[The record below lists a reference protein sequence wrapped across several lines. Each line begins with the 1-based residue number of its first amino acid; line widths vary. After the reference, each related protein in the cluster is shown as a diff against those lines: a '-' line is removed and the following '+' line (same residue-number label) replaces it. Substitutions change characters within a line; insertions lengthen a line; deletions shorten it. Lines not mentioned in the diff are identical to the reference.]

1 MIIFY
6 SLQFICDNFELICYG
21 ITWRSSGWR
30 NFVKNGH
37 YLSVESPLKQLPV
50 HVLCELA
57 QVSDPSKTKYRVFFS
72 SMWIKE
78 QNKTLQVVIDDLG
91 CAPHIL
97 HSLIQPHLT
106 SLRLP
111 PVVNTIP
118 LAVKLIVERTHK
130 LNTFELSSCRVRK

>member
-1 MIIFY
+1 M
-6 SLQFICDNFELICYG
+6 
-21 ITWRSSGWR
+21 
-30 NFVKNGH
+30 
-37 YLSVESPLKQLPV
+37 
-50 HVLCELA
+50 
-57 QVSDPSKTKYRVFFS
+57 
-72 SMWIKE
+72 
-78 QNKTLQVVIDDLG
+78 IDDLG

-130 LNTFELSSCRVRK
+130 LNVFELSSCRVRKLINGNQLYYIYLINQLIYRV